1 MDNMDIVVYDNL
13 DETVN
18 ELFHCLFSIYQIV
31 VETQM
36 RGIDLSLIVLI

>member
-1 MDNMDIVVYDNL
+1 MDVVVYDNL

-18 ELFHCLFSIYQIV
+18 KLFHCLFPIYQIV